1 VPEDNKVE
9 KLRDHGYMNLGYSGF
24 VNDVKKKRVDAPTK
38 DGMGFFSKEIKA
50 IKDGDENLCIC

>member
-24 VNDVKKKRVDAPTK
+24 VNDVEKKRVDAPTK
-38 DGMGFFSKEIKA
+38 DGMGFFAKEIKA